1 MSELRLPR
9 KALTRFDL
17 PPVCLA
23 TGAVDGV
30 TYHKT
35 RFVFVPLWARLSVAF
50 CGLIGVILVLVS
62 TQRADAEVP
71 FTEEAFAVWKR
82 AKMVTVALVLG
93 SLVPLVG
100 GLLLMDSTLLVGIV
114 AFLAVLVGAVVY
126 SQTVLKGLGPIC
138 KSIDADSIVLVVPS
152 EAAADAINKRLGL
165 GPDGTAPALAPVPPG
180 DKYDQ
185 QLEAELDRM

>member
-50 CGLIGVILVLVS
+50 CGLIGVILMLVS

-71 FTEEAFAVWKR
+71 FTSEAFAAWKR
-82 AKMVTVALVLG
+82 AKVLTVMLVLA
-93 SLVPLVG
+93 SLVPLFA
-100 GLLLMDSTLLVGIV
+100 GLLLMDSMLLVGIIAFV
-114 AFLAVLVGAVVY
+114 ALLVGAVVY
-126 SQTVLKGLGPIC
+126 SQTVLKTLGPIC
-138 KSIDADSIVLVVPS
+138 KSIDADTIVLAIPS
-152 EAAADAINKRLGL
+152 EVAADAIAKRLGV
-165 GPDGTAPALAPVPPG
+165 GPDGAVPALAIAPAG
-180 DKYDQ
+180 DKYDR